1 MYEVL
6 GPIPS
11 HEGKRRKE
19 GREEE
24 EDEEER
30 EILSQ
35 AWWLTPEFPVPGR
48 IAMNSQPGLHSE
60 FWASLLQTLG
70 QQTSAIV
77 FIAVIQALGRQ
88 RGSRLSSTNSKFKA
102 SLDYIRGS
110 GMESVVREAG
120 LTKNK
125 TLKTLTT

>member
-60 FWASLLQTLG
+60 FWASLGYKVKPCFRKQNNIKYTHTHTYTHTVTESNREKKKWSELLHSPSTRGGCG
-70 QQTSAIV
+70 Q
-77 FIAVIQALGRQ
+77 
-88 RGSRLSSTNSKFKA
+88 
-102 SLDYIRGS
+102 
-110 GMESVVREAG
+110 M
-120 LTKNK
+120 
-125 TLKTLTT
+125 